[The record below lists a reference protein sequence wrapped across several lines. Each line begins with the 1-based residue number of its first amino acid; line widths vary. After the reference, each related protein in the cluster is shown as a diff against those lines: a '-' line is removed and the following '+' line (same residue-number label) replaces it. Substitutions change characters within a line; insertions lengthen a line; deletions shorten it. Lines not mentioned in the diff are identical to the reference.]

1 MRTPFNNRRNNNGNQ
16 WGNGNGGSSFGRG
29 LDEELFSFDGGRDED
44 IRDFT
49 RQMLDTNN
57 SAAVITREGRIL
69 PKNHALKAGDKDFT
83 ELYKER
89 VWG

>member
-1 MRTPFNNRRNNNGNQ
+1 MRTPFGKRNGNGNQ
-16 WGNGNGGSSFGRG
+16 WNNENASSAKAF
-29 LDEELFSFDGGRDED
+29 DDDLFSFDGGRDED

-49 RQMLDTNN
+49 RQMLDGDNA
-57 SAAVITREGRIL
+57 AAVITRDGRIL
-69 PKNHALKAGDKDFT
+69 PKNHALKSGDRDFT